1 MLHLSLTVLDLWHK
15 LKTYNASDKALY
27 LNPKEVDIGGHM
39 PDNQQNKKGKMT
51 ANEAGYKGSAKGG
64 ERVRRLILEGEQ
76 LERDWL

>member
-1 MLHLSLTVLDLWHK
+1 
-15 LKTYNASDKALY
+15 
-27 LNPKEVDIGGHM
+27 M